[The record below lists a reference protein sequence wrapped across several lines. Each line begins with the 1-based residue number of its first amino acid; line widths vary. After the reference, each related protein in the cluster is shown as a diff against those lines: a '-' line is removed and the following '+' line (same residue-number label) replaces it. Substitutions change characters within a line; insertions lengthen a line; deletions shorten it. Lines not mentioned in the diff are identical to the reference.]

1 MLGELTVL
9 VNIANSIMCTNRI
22 LYIRNWHYNLSLSV
36 MGLSLNLSILGST
49 YLRALTMKGEGG
61 RSGTHT
67 DKGYLVNLRVHSNLL
82 ITLFTENQKLVIK
95 L

>member
-9 VNIANSIMCTNRI
+9 VNIANSIMYTNRI

-61 RSGTHT
+61 EIWYTH
-67 DKGYLVNLRVHSNLL
+67 RQRLL
-82 ITLFTENQKLVIK
+82 SQFTRTLKSAHNPIH
-95 L
+95 